1 VLASFRAVRPRVEPD
16 PLNAKAL
23 RQRALV
29 CCKGTLA
36 ALCLHTRSSDKLS
49 PEDAVYAS
57 PGRGTSVADHEAAR
71 LRVHEGGVYQS
82 LPPLELVRRAEWL
95 SSSSFSALSG
105 TRKHSRNNLVLM
117 VN

>member
-36 ALCLHTRSSDKLS
+36 AFWNCTAKPNNCLPLS
-49 PEDAVYAS
+49 IGLTLPVRIRTWGSRPTIERNF
-57 PGRGTSVADHEAAR
+57 PAR
-71 LRVHEGGVYQS
+71 V
-82 LPPLELVRRAEWL
+82 P
-95 SSSSFSALSG
+95 SSSSSCRTPKALLFRRSW
-105 TRKHSRNNLVLM
+105 SL
-117 VN
+117 

>member
-36 ALCLHTRSSDKLS
+36 ALGAAGGKLRQRPTRTALKWSRTRRPPIVSRRFQ
-49 PEDAVYAS
+49 E
-57 PGRGTSVADHEAAR
+57 RGGFPDDVWWNNGVGGAQTLLAR
-71 LRVHEGGVYQS
+71 S
-82 LPPLELVRRAEWL
+82 LPRPMPV
-95 SSSSFSALSG
+95 
-105 TRKHSRNNLVLM
+105 
-117 VN
+117 